1 MASRRPAKRP
11 TGEPAPVPPPPPPAA
26 ESAAGEFDPRA
37 IIERM
42 RADYW
47 QSLSAAPAAE
57 GGATLTVAAFD
68 VGEGCYA
75 IGVDAVREVLKLPWI
90 SRLPR
95 TPEFLLGVVNVRGR
109 VLPVVDLRLVLAHGP
124 KPSDRETRL
133 LAVRHGADE
142 LCLRVDRVHGLRELA
157 TEAIQP
163 APALASGVPR
173 ELLVGQIEV
182 DGRLLAV
189 LDVPA
194 LLAHCARQ
202 IGGGE

>member
-1 MASRRPAKRP
+1 MEA
-11 TGEPAPVPPPPPPAA
+11 
-26 ESAAGEFDPRA
+26 EFDPRA

-47 QSLSAAPAAE
+47 QSLAATPDAE
-57 GGATLTVAAFD
+57 AGAVRTVVAFD
-68 VGEGCYA
+68 VGEGCYGIA
-75 IGVDAVREVLKLPWI
+75 VDAVREVLKLPWI

-133 LAVRHGADE
+133 VTVRRGEDE

-157 TEAIQP
+157 ADAIQP
-163 APALASGVPR
+163 PPTIATGVPR

-194 LLAHCARQ
+194 LLAHCAAQ

>member
-1 MASRRPAKRP
+1 MGSGRAAKRAP
-11 TGEPAPVPPPPPPAA
+11 GEPAPAPERDPGAEPAL
-26 ESAAGEFDPRA
+26 EFDPRA

-42 RADYW
+42 RAEYW
-47 QSLSAAPAAE
+47 QSLAAAPAADPGE
-57 GGATLTVAAFD
+57 LLKVVAVD
-68 VGEGCYA
+68 VGEGCY
-75 IGVDAVREVLKLPWI
+75 GLPVEAVREVLKIPWI

-133 LAVRHGADE
+133 VTVRHAEAE
-142 LCLRVDRVHGLRELA
+142 LCLRVDHVHGLRDLPA
-157 TEAIQP
+157 ADIQP
-163 APALASGVPR
+163 APTLASGVPR

-189 LDVPA
+189 LAVPA
-194 LLAHCARQ
+194 LLAHCAAQ